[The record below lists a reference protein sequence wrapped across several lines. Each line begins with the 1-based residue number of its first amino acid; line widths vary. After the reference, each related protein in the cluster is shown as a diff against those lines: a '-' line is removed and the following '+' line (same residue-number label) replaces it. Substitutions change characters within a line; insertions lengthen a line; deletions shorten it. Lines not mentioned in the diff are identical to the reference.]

1 MNKISIV
8 EEAQLKKGIPG
19 FNVGDTVKVYI
30 KIPEEEKVRIQVF
43 EGVIMR
49 RRGTGIKENFTV
61 RRVSYGEGVEKI
73 FPLHSPS
80 LERIEVVKTGKVRR
94 AKLYYLRGKVG
105 KGSRIESERKW
116 EEGTVTPEEKTAES
130 SAPVS
135 TPA

>member
-1 MNKISIV
+1 MDKISIV
-8 EEAQLKKGIPG
+8 EQGQLKKGIPG

-49 RRGTGIKENFTV
+49 RRGTGLKENFTV

-105 KGSRIESERKW
+105 KGSRIESERKL
-116 EEGTVTPEEKTAES
+116 EEGTVAQEEKTVES
-130 SAPVS
+130 STPVS

>member
-80 LERIEVVKTGKVRR
+80 LERIEVLKTGKVRR

-116 EEGTVTPEEKTAES
+116 EEGTVAREEKTAEP

>member
-105 KGSRIESERKW
+105 KGSRIESERKSK
-116 EEGTVTPEEKTAES
+116 EGTVTPEEKTAES